1 MLTRCASRADSRG
14 TSTTTL
20 TSEHHSLCMPCCI
33 LYDAAQSFEGADF
46 IMHEL
51 GDNVAL
57 SDFLERPAA
66 VQDDRL
72 VSSRFGI

>member
-1 MLTRCASRADSRG
+1 M
-14 TSTTTL
+14 
-20 TSEHHSLCMPCCI
+20 CMPCCI
-33 LYDAAQSFEGADF
+33 VYDAAQSFEGADF

-57 SDFLERPAA
+57 SEFLERPAA